1 MMISRLLIIALLLG
15 LASCKSYEF
24 KAQNKSELA
33 KVCLAEF
40 PPNYEPTDMT
50 TNTIY
55 EDRIEWVEVD
65 CDTIGK
71 KEVPHVCKEKIVK
84 ETIYTADPRQAY
96 LIQNL
101 EGKLELSEERIKQK
115 DKLHREELENINRQ
129 HKEEKE
135 SLKTKYKNETESIR
149 KDRNKWRWI
158 VILMGAILGIGVIR
172 KLKII

>member
-1 MMISRLLIIALLLG
+1 MISRLLIIALLLSLVG
-15 LASCKSYEF
+15 CKSYEY

-33 KVCLAEF
+33 RVCLAEF
-40 PPNYEPTDMT
+40 PPNYEPTDKT
-50 TNTIY
+50 ADTIY
-55 EDRIEWVEVD
+55 KDRIEWIEVD

-84 ETIYTADPRQAY
+84 ETIYTTDPRQAY

-101 EGKLELSEERIKQK
+101 EGKLELAKEREEQK

-129 HKEEKE
+129 HKEEKQ
-135 SLKTKYKNETESIR
+135 SLKTKYKNETDSLR
-149 KDRNKWRWI
+149 KDRNKWRLI
-158 VILMGAILGIGVIR
+158 VILIGSILGIGIIR